1 MEIKKPINQKK
12 KKVVGMVIAGIVVI
26 IFLIVTAV
34 TTATALTQGI
44 QTTHLVNA
52 LAQNISIVL
61 KTQEKNR
68 FKDRM

>member
-1 MEIKKPINQKK
+1 
-12 KKVVGMVIAGIVVI
+12 MVIAGIVVI
-26 IFLIVTAV
+26 VSLIATAV

-44 QTTHLVNA
+44 QTTYLVNA